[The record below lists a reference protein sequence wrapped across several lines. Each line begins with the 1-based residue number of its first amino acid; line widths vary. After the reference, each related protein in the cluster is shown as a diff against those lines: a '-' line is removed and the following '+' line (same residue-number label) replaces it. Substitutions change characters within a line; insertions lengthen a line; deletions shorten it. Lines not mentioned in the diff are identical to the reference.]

1 MVISRIQFR
10 PRRMIQGQDI
20 FQTRRASQRSDGRPR
35 SSNRHEGNR
44 ATCGES
50 LVVVLAD
57 RQGRPSL
64 HATRFT
70 CPPSS
75 RAVAWIDWLIDQ
87 EEVMATETVG
97 SPAFIA
103 SGNTKVYKNF
113 IDGEWVESSTG
124 ETFEDRNPAD
134 TREVVAIFQ
143 KSGKADVDAAVAAA
157 NRAFAKWR
165 LVPAP
170 RRAEIVFRAA
180 EMLLERTEEYA
191 RDMTREMGKVL
202 KETRG
207 DVQEAIDTA
216 YYFAGEG
223 RRMFGPTT
231 PSELPNKFAMAV
243 RTPIGLCGMIT
254 PWNFPMAIPSWKLLP
269 AIVCGNTC
277 VIKPAQ
283 DTPLSTFNLVSTL
296 ADAAVP
302 RGAVNIVTG
311 FGSSVGTPMTEHPDV
326 RAVSLTGST
335 EVGRIVGTTAAKTFK
350 HCSLE
355 LGGKN
360 PMIVLDDANLDLA
373 IEGGLWGGFGT
384 TGQRCTA
391 TSRMIVQK
399 GVYREFV
406 ERLVDRAKKLK
417 VGNGLDETV
426 QMGPAVNEKQ
436 LQTDLSYVEVG
447 KNEGA
452 KLLCGG
458 NRLDQ
463 GEYQYG
469 WFMEPT
475 VFIDV
480 DPKMRIAQEEIFG
493 PVVSII
499 PCDNLENAIE
509 IANNIEYGLS
519 SALYTKDVNKAFA
532 AMRDL
537 HAGITYINAP
547 TIGAEVHLP
556 FGGVKA
562 TGNGH
567 REGGIGAIDFYS
579 EWKSVYVDY
588 SDTLQRAQIDRPE

>member
-1 MVISRIQFR
+1 
-10 PRRMIQGQDI
+10 
-20 FQTRRASQRSDGRPR
+20 
-35 SSNRHEGNR
+35 
-44 ATCGES
+44 
-50 LVVVLAD
+50 
-57 RQGRPSL
+57 
-64 HATRFT
+64 
-70 CPPSS
+70 
-75 RAVAWIDWLIDQ
+75 
-87 EEVMATETVG
+87 MATDTLA
-97 SPAFIA
+97 SPAMLG
-103 SGNTKVYKNF
+103 SSSKSKVYKNF
-113 IDGEWVESSTG
+113 IDGEWVEASTG
-124 ETFEDRNPAD
+124 ETFENRNPAD
-134 TREVVAIFQ
+134 TRDVVGIFQ
-143 KSGKADVDAAVAAA
+143 KSAKADVDAAIDAAR
-157 NRAFAKWR
+157 RAFARWR

-170 RRAEIVFRAA
+170 RRAEIMFRAA
-180 EMLLERTEEYA
+180 EMLLERKEQCA
-191 RDMTREMGKVL
+191 RDMTREMGKIL

-243 RTPIGLCGMIT
+243 RQPLGVCAMIA

-283 DTPLSTFNLVSTL
+283 DTPLSTFNLVRVLT
-296 ADAAVP
+296 DAGVP
-302 RGAVNIVTG
+302 KGVINIVTG
-311 FGSSVGTPMTEHPDV
+311 FGSAIGGPLVEHPEV
-326 RAVSLTGST
+326 RAVSLTGSS
-335 EVGRIVGTTAAKTFK
+335 EVGRIVGQAAAKTFK

-391 TSRMIVQK
+391 TSRIIVQK
-399 GVYREFV
+399 GVYGEFV
-406 ERLVDRAKKLK
+406 ERYVERAKRLK

-426 QMGPAVNEKQ
+426 EMGPAINENQ
-436 LQTDLSYVEVG
+436 LKTDLKYVEIG
-447 KNEGA
+447 KAEGA
-452 KLLCGG
+452 RIKCGG
-458 NRLDQ
+458 NRLTA
-463 GEYQYG
+463 GEYANGY
-469 WFMEPT
+469 FMEPT

-480 DPKMRIAQEEIFG
+480 DPRMRIAQEEIFG

-499 PCDNLENAIE
+499 PCENLENAIE
-509 IANNIEYGLS
+509 IANGIEYGLS
-519 SALYTKDVNKAFA
+519 SAVYTRDVNRAFT

-537 HAGITYINAP
+537 YAGITYINAP

-567 REGGIGAIDFYS
+567 REGGLGAIDFYT
-579 EWKSVYVDY
+579 EWKAVYVDY
-588 SDTLQRAQIDRPE
+588 SDRLQKAQIDRVD

>member
-1 MVISRIQFR
+1 
-10 PRRMIQGQDI
+10 
-20 FQTRRASQRSDGRPR
+20 
-35 SSNRHEGNR
+35 
-44 ATCGES
+44 
-50 LVVVLAD
+50 
-57 RQGRPSL
+57 
-64 HATRFT
+64 
-70 CPPSS
+70 
-75 RAVAWIDWLIDQ
+75 
-87 EEVMATETVG
+87 MATEIMTGPTVLG
-97 SPAFIA
+97 STTRTRVF
-103 SGNTKVYKNF
+103 KNF
-113 IDGEWVESSTG
+113 IDGEWVESTTG

-134 TREVVAIFQ
+134 SREVVAIFQ
-143 KSGKADVDAAVAAA
+143 KSGKDDVDAAIDAAR
-157 NRAFAKWR
+157 RAFAKWR

-170 RRAEIVFRAA
+170 RRAEIVYKAA
-180 EMLLERTEEYA
+180 EMLIERKEEYA
-191 RDMTREMGKVL
+191 RDMTREMGKIL

-216 YYFAGEG
+216 YYMAGEG
-223 RRMFGPTT
+223 RRLFGPTT
-231 PSELPNKFAMAV
+231 PSELSNKFAMAV
-243 RTPIGLCGMIT
+243 RQPLGVCAMIT

-283 DTPLSTFNLVSTL
+283 DTPLSTFNLVRTL
-296 ADAAVP
+296 SDAGVP
-302 RGAVNIVTG
+302 KGVINIVTG
-311 FGSSVGTPMTEHPDV
+311 FGSRIGAPLLEHPEV

-335 EVGRIVGTTAAKTFK
+335 DVGRIVGTTAAKSFK

-360 PMIVLDDANLDLA
+360 PMIVLDDANLELA
-373 IEGGLWGGFGT
+373 IDGGLWGGFGT

-391 TSRMIVQK
+391 TSRIIVQK
-399 GVYREFV
+399 GVYNEFI
-406 ERLVDRAKKLK
+406 ERYVDRAKGLK

-426 QMGPAVNEKQ
+426 DMGPAVNEAQ
-436 LQTDLSYVEVG
+436 LKTDLSYVDIG
-447 KNEGA
+447 KDEGA
-452 KLLCGG
+452 RLVCGG
-458 NRLDQ
+458 NRLER

-475 VFIDV
+475 VFVDV
-480 DPKMRIAQEEIFG
+480 DPKMRIAQEEVFG

-499 PCDNLENAIE
+499 PCDDLEHAIA
-509 IANNIEYGLS
+509 IANDIEYGLS

-537 HAGITYINAP
+537 QAGITYINAP

-567 REGGIGAIDFYS
+567 REGGLGAIDFYS

-588 SDTLQRAQIDRPE
+588 SDRLQRAQIDRPE